1 MPSNPSMNHPQ
12 SPPSNYIASGSQP
25 RGSQTPQSSGRGGN
39 GGDAQGPVAIGG
51 TGGGVDFEGAPLP
64 RLSAAVPRSEEP
76 KLAIGGGGGR
86 VTLPDAWRGECDIG
100 KRDNADLRV
109 FFIPPD

>member
-12 SPPSNYIASGSQP
+12 SPPPNYVASGSQP
-25 RGSQTPQSSGRGGN
+25 REGGN

-51 TGGGVDFEGAPLP
+51 TGGGVDFEGAPLQ

-76 KLAIGGGGGR
+76 KLAVGGAGGR
-86 VTLPDAWRGECDIG
+86 VTLPDAWRGECEIG
-100 KRDNADLRV
+100 KRDIADLRV